1 MTEQD
6 TPNHRHT
13 VEDRPDGRPEVRI
26 DVAAVTARRDV
37 LERAR
42 VALKQHFIGID
53 SVIDDLCDAVT
64 VWFTMPEVLTRPVIV
79 NLWGMTGVGKTDLV
93 RRLVHALDVQDR
105 FVEIELSNGDSTTY
119 FTSVA
124 ARLQDSP
131 ALHGEPAILLFDEIQ
146 RFNTIDVDGRPLATT
161 KFSDFWELLSDGR
174 LSRRESVDVDW
185 LLADMMNTRRMRE
198 RERSTNPDAPTVD
211 EIGLWEARNLQRTFG
226 VRGDL
231 NELATISHDEAFRRM
246 SDARAGKRIFEPVDA
261 SKCLIVVSGNLD
273 EAFSMATES
282 AEADVD
288 ADIFHAFTSKITMVD
303 VKRALVKRFKPE
315 QVARFGNV
323 HLVYT
328 SLRRADFESLIA
340 REIERVCADTHRLF
354 GVALTVGDS
363 VHRLVYRN
371 GVFPVAGVRPVFS
384 SVGDIVETNLAKLL
398 FEAFLAGERTIHIEY
413 DDQRRELVGTVGANE
428 TRVPFSGRVDAIRL
442 DTLPDKVANVAVHEA
457 GHAVAYGLLFGL
469 APLQLTARVANS
481 YVGGFTFPHQ
491 IYQTAQSV
499 LHQVKVML
507 AGGLAEEIVFGTE
520 QASIGRNADRERA
533 TELIIDFVRRY
544 GFDREF
550 QANYMLDFAYAMDRS
565 VPEPDIEK
573 MMARLVAETKQLLS
587 EQRSLLT
594 ELGLVLA
601 QRGRLA
607 ADDVASVMRAAG
619 VVIDVRPEGFQ
630 WMPDYEA
637 RLTR

>member
-1 MTEQD
+1 MEPD
-6 TPNHRHT
+6 A
-13 VEDRPDGRPEVRI
+13 VETTTGPVTIDLDVVRDRMDRL
-26 DVAAVTARRDV
+26 AAAR
-37 LERAR
+37 AS
-42 VALKQHFIGID
+42 LKAHFVGID
-53 SVIDDLCDAVT
+53 RVVDELCDAVT

-93 RRLVHALDVQDR
+93 RRLVRALDASDR

-119 FTSVA
+119 TTSVA
-124 ARLQDSP
+124 ARLQDSA
-131 ALHGEPAILLFDEIQ
+131 ALRGRPAILLFDEIQ
-146 RFNTIDVDGRPLATT
+146 RFNTLDADGRPLANT

-185 LLADMMNTRRMRE
+185 LVAEMVHARRMRE
-198 RERSTNPDAPTVD
+198 RDRPADGTPNGYD
-211 EIGLWEARNLQRTFG
+211 EIGIWEARNLQRSFG
-226 VRGDL
+226 LADDVG
-231 NELATISHDEAFRRM
+231 ELATLSHDEALRRM
-246 SDARAGKRIFEPVDA
+246 TEARSTKRVFEPIDA
-261 SKCLIVVSGNLD
+261 TKCLIIVSGNLD
-273 EAFSMATES
+273 EAFTMATES

-303 VKRALVKRFKPE
+303 VKRALMQRFKPE

-328 SLRRADFESLIA
+328 SLRRADFETLID
-340 REIERVCADTHRLF
+340 REVERVCQHTRGLF
-354 GVALTVGDS
+354 GIDVTISPAVR
-363 VHRLVYRN
+363 RLVYRN

-384 SVGDIVETNLAKLL
+384 SIGDIVETNLAKLV
-398 FEAFLAGERTIHIEY
+398 FEAVVGRDTTIDLDY
-413 DDQRRELVGTVGANE
+413 DESARALVSQVGT
-428 TRVPFSGRVDAIRL
+428 RSIRIPYSGRVDAIRL
-442 DTLPDKVANVAVHEA
+442 DTLPDQVANVAVHEA

-491 IYQTAQSV
+491 IYQTAESV
-499 LHQVKVML
+499 LHQVEVLL
-507 AGGLAEEIVFGTE
+507 AGGLAEEIVFGGE
-520 QASIGRNADRERA
+520 RASIGRNADRERA

-573 MMARLVAETKQLLS
+573 MMTRLVAETKQLLS
-587 EQRSLLT
+587 EHRALLV

-601 QRGRLA
+601 DRGRLGA
-607 ADDVASVMRAAG
+607 AEVAATMRDAG
-619 VVIDVRPEGFQ
+619 VAVEVRPEGFQ
-630 WMPDYEA
+630 WMPDYHH
-637 RLTR
+637 RLHG